1 MDEHVR
7 ELFLLGIGSIL
18 GGAIAIVAGLAVWR
32 LTERRWRRSISELVR
47 TRPIDR
53 GKKQARSSERSTMR
67 IKVGVL
73 PFTERPTL
81 VHTGA
86 LPGVRAP
93 RSPVVQTIVET
104 DITDPDPPAL
114 PPDEVR

>member
-1 MDEHVR
+1 
-7 ELFLLGIGSIL
+7 
-18 GGAIAIVAGLAVWR
+18 
-32 LTERRWRRSISELVR
+32 
-47 TRPIDR
+47 
-53 GKKQARSSERSTMR
+53 MR

-114 PPDEVR
+114 PPE